1 MRGLLCLPLLLA
13 LAACERPVDTGVQAL
28 PATPVVDRGAG
39 DASATGAA
47 EQQELDWLQMMP
59 MDELAAL
66 ERGEGPE
73 VEHNGNRRMP
83 QFGTFRTVDSVLRR
97 PVRLPGYVV
106 PLANTQDGRL
116 SEFLFVPYYGA
127 CIHVPPPPPNQIV
140 HVRLSR
146 PIEMPDMYSP
156 FFLTGTLG
164 AERLDD
170 ELAGSA
176 YAMRDAQLRPYE
188 P

>member
-1 MRGLLCLPLLLA
+1 MSMRRLGGLPVLLMLV
-13 LAACERPVDTGVQAL
+13 ACERPVDTGVQAL
-28 PATPVVDRGAG
+28 PPPVADQ
-39 DASATGAA
+39 GAA
-47 EQQELDWLQMMP
+47 TVEEQELDWLQMMP
-59 MDELAAL
+59 ADELAAL

-73 VEHNGNRRMP
+73 VEHNGSRRMP
-83 QFGTFRTVDSVLRR
+83 QFGTFRTVDAVLQR

-106 PLANTQDGRL
+106 PLASTAEGRL

-140 HVRLSR
+140 HVVLDRA
-146 PIEMPDMYSP
+146 IEMPDMYAP
-156 FFLTGTLG
+156 FFLAGNLH

-176 YAMRDAQLRPYE
+176 YSMRDARLKPYA

>member
-1 MRGLLCLPLLLA
+1 MRTLFVLA
-13 LAACERPVDTGVQAL
+13 IVLVLVGCERPVDTGVQAL
-28 PATPVVDRGAG
+28 PPSPVQDGMAP
-39 DASATGAA
+39 GAA
-47 EQQELDWLQMMP
+47 AEQELDWLQMMP
-59 MDELAAL
+59 ADELAAL
-66 ERGEGPE
+66 ERGDGPE
-73 VEHNGNRRMP
+73 VKHNGNRRMA
-83 QFGTFRTVDSVLRR
+83 QFGTFRTVDSVLDRA
-97 PVRLPGYVV
+97 VRLPGYVV
-106 PLANTQDGRL
+106 PLTNAADGRL

-156 FFLTGTLG
+156 FFLAGTLR

-170 ELAGSA
+170 DLAGSA
-176 YAMRDAQLRPYE
+176 YTMNDAALRPYE